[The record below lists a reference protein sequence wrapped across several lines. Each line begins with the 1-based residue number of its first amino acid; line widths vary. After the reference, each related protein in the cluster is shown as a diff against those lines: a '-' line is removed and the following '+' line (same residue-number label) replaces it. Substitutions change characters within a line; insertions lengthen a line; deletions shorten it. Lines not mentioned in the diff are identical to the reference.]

1 LFAVSY
7 FEDHARLLGII
18 NTVEAIINAVSKP
31 FIAKLADMTSRQTA
45 YCFLLVLYVV
55 GYIVIATSQNGI
67 ALAVGR
73 IISTVGQAGLD
84 LVTDIIVADLT
95 PLEWRGFFTALT
107 SMPYIWFA
115 WIGPEISGPIIRNSL
130 TGWRWGFGMFAIIV
144 PACVLP
150 AALLLFW
157 ADRRAQKSGEL
168 RVAESLFERRW
179 RDEHPDSPIPGKW
192 HVFLHWC
199 REMDVIGLFLIGWA
213 WALLLLPFSL
223 APKAEGRWS
232 NRECITGR
240 LVRSLMGSLDDS
252 DVGDRSGASDMLY
265 CLGVETRFYSYDYQE
280 SD

>member
-1 LFAVSY
+1 
-7 FEDHARLLGII
+7 LLGII

-55 GYIVIATSQNGI
+55 GYIVIASSQNGI

-73 IISTVGQAGLD
+73 IISTVGQADLD

-95 PLEWRGFFTALT
+95 PLEWRGFYTALT
-107 SMPYIWFA
+107 SMPFIWFA

-157 ADRRAQKSGEL
+157 ADRKAQKSGEL
-168 RVAESLFERRW
+168 RIAESLFERRW
-179 RDEHPDSPIPGKW
+179 REQHPESPIPGKW
-192 HVFLHWC
+192 NVFLHWC
-199 REMDVIGLFLIGWA
+199 EQMDVMGLFLVGWA

-223 APKAEGRWS
+223 APKAEGKWS
-232 NRECITGR
+232 NRKS
-240 LVRSLMGSLDDS
+240 RSLLS
-252 DVGDRSGASDMLY
+252 
-265 CLGVETRFYSYDYQE
+265 E
-280 SD
+280 SDFQPQ

>member
-1 LFAVSY
+1 MVCCAFTFDSSTTGAYELFAVSY

-107 SMPYIWFA
+107 SMPFIWFA
-115 WIGPEISGPIIRNSL
+115 WVGPEISGPIIRNSL

-157 ADRRAQKSGEL
+157 ADRKAQKSGEL
-168 RVAESLFERRW
+168 RVAESLFQRRW
-179 RDEHPDSPIPGKW
+179 REQHPESPIPGRW
-192 HVFLHWC
+192 NVFLHWC
-199 REMDVIGLFLIGWA
+199 EEMDVIGLFLIGWA

-223 APKAEGRWS
+223 APKAEGKWS
-232 NRECITGR
+232 NRKSRCF
-240 LVRSLMGSLDDS
+240 VRD
-252 DVGDRSGASDMLY
+252 
-265 CLGVETRFYSYDYQE
+265 
-280 SD
+280 